1 MKKRKLIFLCFLLA
15 LLCGCSSGE
24 RQTITSIQQLND
36 KACVVG
42 AAEGGASMFAV
53 EEFLPEAQM
62 QLYSDNVT
70 AYTAVQQG
78 KLDAFAYDRIMME
91 FAIAGG
97 LDGVKLLDESLG
109 EPTDIAVGISPK
121 TEIPNLTQKINQFL
135 EELREDGTLD
145 DMYDRWVSKA
155 DNQMPD
161 IPTAQN
167 PRYHLRIGTT
177 GLVQPF
183 SYYEGTTITGYD
195 IELIYRFA
203 YWLGADVQISIYD
216 YGGIVAAA
224 ESGDIDCI
232 MADLNATPER
242 REKLEFS
249 DGYLL
254 SETTVMV
261 KDDAAAAAQSY
272 QKEEGDGFWASVKE
286 SFEKTF
292 IRESRWR
299 LIASGI
305 ETTVMIS
312 VLAAIMG
319 SILGFGLCLMKIS
332 KYPVARGFARVY
344 VRVMQGTPMV
354 VLLMILFYIVFAGS
368 GLSGVWVAVIGF
380 GLNLAAYVCE
390 MIRTGIQ
397 SVDIGQTE
405 AALALGFTGPR
416 AFFQIVMPQATKQ
429 FLPVFKGELV
439 SLIKLTSVVGYIA
452 VQDLT
457 KMSDII
463 RSRTFEAF
471 FPLISTA
478 IIYFIIA
485 WALTSLLIPIERKV
499 TPDRKKRKIKGVK
512 LP

>member
-1 MKKRKLIFLCFLLA
+1 MKKRKLIFLCLLLV
-15 LLCGCSSGE
+15 LLCGCSSS
-24 RQTITSIQQLND
+24 QQQHITTTIQLND
-36 KACVVG
+36 KAYKVG
-42 AAEGGASMFAV
+42 TAEGSASMFAV
-53 EEFLPEAQM
+53 EEYLPEAQM
-62 QLYSDNVT
+62 QLFTDNVT
-70 AYTAVQQG
+70 GYTAVRQG
-78 KLDAFAYDRIMME
+78 KIDAFAYDRIIME

-97 LDGVKLLDESLG
+97 LDGVKLLDESIG
-109 EPTDIAVGISPK
+109 EDTDIAVAISPK
-121 TEIPNLTQKINQFL
+121 TKIPNLTQKINQFL
-135 EELREDGTLD
+135 DELREDGTLD
-145 DMYDRWVSKA
+145 DMYHRWVSTA
-155 DNQMPD
+155 DDQMPD
-161 IPTAQN
+161 IPVAEN
-167 PRYHLRIGTT
+167 PTYHLRVGTT
-177 GLVQPF
+177 GVVQPF

-195 IELIYRFA
+195 IELVYRFA
-203 YWLGADVQISIYD
+203 YWMGADVEISIYD

-232 MADLNATPER
+232 MANMNATPER
-242 REKLEFS
+242 YDKIEFS

-261 KDDAAAAAQSY
+261 KEDAAAAQGD
-272 QKEEGDGFWASVKE
+272 QKEEAGSFWASACE

-292 IRESRWR
+292 IRENRWK
-299 LIASGI
+299 LIVEGI
-305 ETTVMIS
+305 ETTVIIS
-312 VLAAIMG
+312 VLATIMG

-344 VRVMQGTPMV
+344 VRIMQGTPMV

-368 GLSGVWVAVIGF
+368 GLGGVWVAVIAF

-397 SVDIGQTE
+397 SVDRGQTE
-405 AALALGFTGPR
+405 AALALGFTEHR
-416 AFFQIVMPQATKQ
+416 AFFQIVMPQAAKQ
-429 FLPVFKGELV
+429 FLPVFKGEFI

-499 TPDRKKRKIKGVK
+499 TPDRKKRKVKGVK

>member
-1 MKKRKLIFLCFLLA
+1 MKKRKLIFLCFLLT

-195 IELIYRFA
+195 IELI
-203 YWLGADVQISIYD
+203 
-216 YGGIVAAA
+216 
-224 ESGDIDCI
+224 
-232 MADLNATPER
+232 
-242 REKLEFS
+242 
-249 DGYLL
+249 
-254 SETTVMV
+254 
-261 KDDAAAAAQSY
+261 
-272 QKEEGDGFWASVKE
+272 
-286 SFEKTF
+286 
-292 IRESRWR
+292 
-299 LIASGI
+299 
-305 ETTVMIS
+305 
-312 VLAAIMG
+312 
-319 SILGFGLCLMKIS
+319 
-332 KYPVARGFARVY
+332 
-344 VRVMQGTPMV
+344 
-354 VLLMILFYIVFAGS
+354 
-368 GLSGVWVAVIGF
+368 
-380 GLNLAAYVCE
+380 
-390 MIRTGIQ
+390 
-397 SVDIGQTE
+397 
-405 AALALGFTGPR
+405 
-416 AFFQIVMPQATKQ
+416 
-429 FLPVFKGELV
+429 
-439 SLIKLTSVVGYIA
+439 
-452 VQDLT
+452 
-457 KMSDII
+457 
-463 RSRTFEAF
+463 
-471 FPLISTA
+471 
-478 IIYFIIA
+478 
-485 WALTSLLIPIERKV
+485 
-499 TPDRKKRKIKGVK
+499 
-512 LP
+512 

>member
-1 MKKRKLIFLCFLLA
+1 MKKQKLIFLCLILI
-15 LLCGCSSGE
+15 LLCGCSSNGQ
-24 RQTITSIQQLND
+24 QTITSIDELND
-36 KACVVG
+36 KDCVVG

-53 EEFLPEAQM
+53 EEFLPEANM
-62 QLYSDNVT
+62 QLFSDNVT

-109 EPTDIAVGISPK
+109 EDMDIAVAISPK
-121 TEIPNLTQKINQFL
+121 TKIPNLTQKINQFL
-135 EELREDGTLD
+135 AELREDGTLD
-145 DMYDRWVSKA
+145 DMYNRWVSTA
-155 DNQMPD
+155 DDQMPD
-161 IPTAQN
+161 IPAAEN
-167 PRYHLRIGTT
+167 PRYHLRVGTT
-177 GLVQPF
+177 GVVQPF

-203 YWLGADVQISIYD
+203 YWLGADVEISIYD

-232 MADLNATPER
+232 IADMNATPER

-254 SETTVMV
+254 SETAIMV
-261 KDDAAAAAQSY
+261 KADSY
-272 QKEEGDGFWASVKE
+272 QKEEGKSFWASVVE

-292 IRESRWR
+292 IRENRWR
-299 LIASGI
+299 LIVEGI
-305 ETTVMIS
+305 ETTVIIS
-312 VLAAIMG
+312 VFAMIMG

-332 KYPVARGFARVY
+332 KYPLARGFARIY

-390 MIRTGIQ
+390 MIHTGIQ
-397 SVDIGQTE
+397 SVDKGQTE
-405 AALALGFTGPR
+405 AALALGFTRPR

-429 FLPVFKGELV
+429 FLPVFKGEFV

-512 LP
+512 LQ